1 MNLIQSLLVKEMNQK
16 LKFLGLAIFLAFG
29 AMGIGQYLLYR
40 ESTDSI
46 IFHCREINKQHIS
59 FHNLISSLAV
69 IPSKVANNKFRS
81 PSYCK
86 KYMKKEYA
94 MSIADLENR
103 SSFNINESVQVK
115 GEIMRFK
122 ADNFQEVMRSRGE
135 VTENL
140 LLAALGMNVAG
151 LATMSLFLK
160 FDSEDMD

>member
-1 MNLIQSLLVKEMNQK
+1 MSAARDQTALIFILLILAEIMLFTFVNTADLIINSSSKDEPNSITTVKAMNQK

-86 KYMKKEYA
+86 KYMKK
-94 MSIADLENR
+94 N
-103 SSFNINESVQVK
+103 
-115 GEIMRFK
+115 MR
-122 ADNFQEVMRSRGE
+122 
-135 VTENL
+135 
-140 LLAALGMNVAG
+140 
-151 LATMSLFLK
+151 
-160 FDSEDMD
+160 

>member
-1 MNLIQSLLVKEMNQK
+1 M
-16 LKFLGLAIFLAFG
+16 
-29 AMGIGQYLLYR
+29 R
-40 ESTDSI
+40 
-46 IFHCREINKQHIS
+46 
-59 FHNLISSLAV
+59 
-69 IPSKVANNKFRS
+69 
-81 PSYCK
+81 
-86 KYMKKEYA
+86 KEYA

-103 SSFNINESVQVK
+103 SSFNINDAVQVQ

-122 ADNFQEVMRSRGE
+122 ADNFQEVMRSRGK